1 MSRNAVAQTAFG
13 PMVLAAIEQHEPL
26 DRRLVNDDLAAAF
39 LPAALRAL
47 VAATGWAPMRRALI
61 AASERAGRGMWAT
74 MAARKR
80 YIDDNLFAALNDIDA
95 VVVLGAG
102 LDTRGCRLAWTTD
115 IQVFEVDQPL
125 NVERKHAVMTRVFGA
140 TPPLVQQVPVDFE
153 RDDLLT
159 ALAAHGYRAEA
170 RTFFVWEG
178 VTQYLTA
185 AAVAATLEQLRAA
198 PAGSLLDFTY
208 VQRDFIDGIDVS
220 PAPSLYRRFRER
232 RQIWKFGLRPQE
244 VADFLAGFGWRL
256 VDQLGP
262 DQVRERYVHP
272 TRRNLPTSNLE
283 WSALAEKV

>member
-1 MSRNAVAQTAFG
+1 
-13 PMVLAAIEQHEPL
+13 MVLAAIEQHEPL

-39 LPAALRAL
+39 LPAGLRAL
-47 VAATGWAPMRRALI
+47 VAAAGWAPARHALI
-61 AASERAGRGMWAT
+61 AASERSGRGMWAT

-102 LDTRGCRLAWTTD
+102 LDTRGCRLAWTTE
-115 IQVFEVDQPL
+115 IPVFEVDQQI
-125 NVERKHAVMTRVFGA
+125 NIERKHAVMTRVFGG

-159 ALAAHGYRAEA
+159 ALVAHGYRRDA
-170 RTFFVWEG
+170 RTFFIWEG

-185 AAVAATLEQLRAA
+185 EAVSATLRQLRTA
-198 PAGSLLDFTY
+198 PVGSLLDFTY
-208 VQRDFIDGIDVS
+208 VQRNFIDGVDIS
-220 PAPSLYRRFRER
+220 PAPTLYRRFRER
-232 RQIWKFGLRPQE
+232 SQVWKFGLRPQE
-244 VADFLAGFGWRL
+244 VSDFLAGHGWRL

-272 TRRNLPTSNLE
+272 TGRDLPTSKLE